1 MMDEFKRWSKSY
13 LLLLA
18 TYDEILSWL
27 IEIWM
32 KKYLVS
38 NSNCKYNPPKKLQ
51 GMKNNVRITFSVGD
65 TTPRFTIGIE
75 RDD

>member
-1 MMDEFKRWSKSY
+1 MMNEFKRWSKSY

-18 TYDEILSWL
+18 TYDKILSWL

-38 NSNCKYNPPKKLQ
+38 NSNCKYNPPKIITRNDKL
-51 GMKNNVRITFSVGD
+51 GGVS
-65 TTPRFTIGIE
+65 E
-75 RDD
+75 WLE